1 MTGSLDSWE
10 QWLLKQAEPHLR
22 RGRPDDWDHTLRAL
36 RYGRALLQGEEG
48 DPEIV
53 ITTLALHD
61 LGWSRVDYA
70 DFVQAPPEKKKE
82 TRSLKEHMTQGALLA
97 REILEPTL
105 FPEDRREQVL
115 RIIACHDEP
124 ETVLAMAEP
133 EALLVMEADR
143 LDRFGPESLAR
154 YRKMFGENYLREGR
168 SFLLEGAKLWFR
180 TPTARRIL
188 QEMLGQAEKSGAGSA
203 GN

>member
-1 MTGSLDSWE
+1 MTGSLDSCE
-10 QWLLKQAEPHLR
+10 QWLLKQADRHLR
-22 RGRPDDWDHTLRAL
+22 RGRPDDWAHTLRAL
-36 RYGRALLQGEEG
+36 RYGRALLQEEKG

-53 ITTLALHD
+53 ITALALHD
-61 LGWSRVDYA
+61 LGWSRVDYS

-97 REILEPTL
+97 REILEATL
-105 FPEDRREQVL
+105 FPEDRRERVL
-115 RIIACHDEP
+115 RIIACHDDP
-124 ETVLAMAEP
+124 EAVLALAEP

-180 TPTARRIL
+180 TPTAKRML
-188 QEMLGQAEKSGAGSA
+188 QEMLDQAGKLNAGPKVA
-203 GN
+203 